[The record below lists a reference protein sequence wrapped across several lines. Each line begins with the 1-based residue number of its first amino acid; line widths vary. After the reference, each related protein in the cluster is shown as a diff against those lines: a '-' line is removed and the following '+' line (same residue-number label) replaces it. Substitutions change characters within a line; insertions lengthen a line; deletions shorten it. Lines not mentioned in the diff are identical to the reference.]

1 MKAKGEDL
9 AKHYRQAFNYWT
21 RLVPNRPRYV
31 MLCNFDEFWLYDFN
45 LQVDE
50 PVDVVALKD
59 LPKRISAFGFMEIVF
74 KSEKPPL
81 RKDETGAIRVG
92 NSRVLL
98 EIVIQAFKDGA
109 SPESIVSQYSTLT
122 LSDTYGAIAY
132 YLKNQDAVE
141 AYLNQREKLAE
152 SVKQRLETIQPDLSQ
167 IRSRLLSQRN
177 L

>member
-1 MKAKGEDL
+1 M
-9 AKHYRQAFNYWT
+9 T
-21 RLVPNRPRYV
+21 LV
-31 MLCNFDEFWLYDFN
+31 L
-45 LQVDE
+45 
-50 PVDVVALKD
+50 
-59 LPKRISAFGFMEIVF
+59 

-81 RKDETGAIRVG
+81 REDETGAIRVG

-98 EIVIQAFKDGA
+98 EIVIRAFQNGA

-141 AYLNQREKLAE
+141 EYLDKREELAE
-152 SVKQRLETIQPDLSQ
+152 SVKQRLEAIQPDLSQ
-167 IRSRLLSQRN
+167 IRSRLLSQKN